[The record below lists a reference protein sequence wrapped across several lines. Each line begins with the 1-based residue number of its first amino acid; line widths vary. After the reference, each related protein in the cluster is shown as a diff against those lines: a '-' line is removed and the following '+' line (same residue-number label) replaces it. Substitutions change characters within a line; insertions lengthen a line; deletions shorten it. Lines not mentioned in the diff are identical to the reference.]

1 MLGGVVVVVM
11 IALLAASRPRPGPG
25 PEAPP
30 VGSGGLLPAATSTA
44 PPTVLA
50 TPSPTP
56 TVLPTASPSRPSA
69 TPATQPAPRASGD
82 PRLAYAEF
90 LLRVNDDRAT
100 VEDLNR
106 DLAATAEAQDPDA
119 VRMAAVAI
127 LDFVDVERDWLRE
140 HPPAE
145 CYAAAHASANAMLE
159 AYGSAADRFVTWAA
173 TGGGL
178 AGLVALGEAIDAAEM
193 AGDALAAFGRAL
205 EATTCRA

>member
-1 MLGGVVVVVM
+1 VGMV
-11 IALLAASRPRPGPG
+11 ALLAVSRPRPGPV
-25 PEAPP
+25 APP
-30 VGSGGLLPAATSTA
+30 VGSGGLIPAATSTA
-44 PPTVLA
+44 RPTVPA
-50 TPSPTP
+50 
-56 TVLPTASPSRPSA
+56 TASPAASAATGLPTPVRSRPAA
-69 TPATQPAPRASGD
+69 TPPSTLPPRATGD

-106 DLAATAEAQDPDA
+106 DLASAADAQDPDA
-119 VRMAAVAI
+119 VRTAAVAI
-127 LDFVDVERDWLRE
+127 LDFVDGERDWLRE

-178 AGLVALGEAIDAAEM
+178 GGLVALGEAVAAADA
-193 AGDALAAFGRAL
+193 AGDALTAFGRAL
-205 EATTCRA
+205 EATTCQA